1 MQISAC
7 RERSNE
13 AESGW
18 MQVPRWSSR
27 WCDGARA
34 HRWWTAPTRLVDVVG
49 LAAESINC
57 GSSGMAAAA
66 IRHSAALAKA
76 L

>member
-1 MQISAC
+1 MQTSAC

-18 MQVPRWSSR
+18 MQVPRWLSR

-34 HRWWTAPTRLVDVVG
+34 HRRWTAPTRLVDVVG
-49 LAAESINC
+49 LAAESSNC